1 MARFRIQI
9 DTPLPPGEAWDRLL
23 DLTAHDVVIPLT
35 DLREGAVPARAIADG
50 HGFLAWT
57 GIGPVGFHDPMTVTS
72 IEHPSGDA
80 GAGRARIVKTGR
92 AVGGEVEI
100 RVEPAPGGTCA
111 VTDRVTFVPRV
122 RWAGRLH
129 RRVVLAIFRHRHRR
143 LRARYGSAPAERPAV

>member
-100 RVEPAPGGTCA
+100 RVEPAPGGSRIVWDQDWRLPWA
-111 VTDRVTFVPRV
+111 PRLADALSAPPARLGYRYV
-122 RWAGRLH
+122 IGRLL
-129 RRVVLAIFRHRHRR
+129 RRA
-143 LRARYGSAPAERPAV
+143 